1 MPAVWLISDTHFGHE
16 KTCTV
21 FKREDG
27 SPLRPFSCAEEMDEY
42 MVKAWNERVKPN
54 DKVYH
59 CGDVVINRKSLSVLA
74 RLNGDKVLIRGN
86 HDIFKDDDYR
96 QYFRDLRAYHVMNGI
111 ILSHIPIHSDS
122 LGRFGCNI
130 HGHLHANR
138 VRKARGVDAK
148 TGQILY
154 SNEID
159 PRYHNVCVENTDFA
173 PILFEDACKR
183 ILNEGGEIGFRN
195 GNGPTM

>member
-1 MPAVWLISDTHFGHE
+1 MSAVWLVSDTHFGHE

-27 SPLRPFSCAEEMDEY
+27 SPLRPFSSAEEMDEF

-59 CGDVVINRKSLSVLA
+59 LGDVVINRKALNTLR

-86 HDIFKDDDYR
+86 HDIFKITDYLEH
-96 QYFRDLRAYHVMNGI
+96 FRDIRGYHVMNGM
-111 ILSHIPIHSDS
+111 ILSHVPIHEDS
-122 LGRFGCNI
+122 IARFGTNI

-138 VRKARGVDAK
+138 VMRMDTYLSKPVVDV
-148 TGQILY
+148 
-154 SNEID
+154 
-159 PRYHNVCVENTDFA
+159 RYHCVCVEQTDFA
-173 PILFEDACKR
+173 PILFEDVIKR
-183 ILNEGGEIGFRN
+183 INNEGGTVGFRN
-195 GNGPTM
+195 GNAPIM